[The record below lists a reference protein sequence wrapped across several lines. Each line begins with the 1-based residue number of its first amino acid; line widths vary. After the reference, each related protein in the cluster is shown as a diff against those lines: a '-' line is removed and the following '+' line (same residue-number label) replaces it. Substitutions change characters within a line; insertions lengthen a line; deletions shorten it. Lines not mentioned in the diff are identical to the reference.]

1 MGFGLGEPVVFSTS
15 FFCHSDV
22 RHVSL
27 SAPLCLSL
35 SRPQSYRIL
44 PELLQRLHATDRHGL
59 QRVLPSILR
68 PPGEWKRLTVAQL
81 IN

>member
-15 FFCHSDV
+15 FFCDSDV